1 MRKSNISSS
10 FLVYTAKIYN
20 GIWTTVKNLNHCTS
34 PVVLVYLE
42 QPLNAKIEVELGH
55 TEKLYVFWAGDIFA
69 VYSTIRSTI
78 VTGSKFI
85 SLGYI
90 ICFETGFTPVTM

>member
-1 MRKSNISSS
+1 M
-10 FLVYTAKIYN
+10 
-20 GIWTTVKNLNHCTS
+20 
-34 PVVLVYLE
+34 
-42 QPLNAKIEVELGH
+42 NAKIEAEFGH
-55 TEKLYVFWAGDIFA
+55 TETLYVFWAVDIFA

-90 ICFETGFTPVTM
+90 ICFETGFTPVTCSKQNKTEIHYNIFLVSADPNKKKINK

>member
-1 MRKSNISSS
+1 M
-10 FLVYTAKIYN
+10 
-20 GIWTTVKNLNHCTS
+20 
-34 PVVLVYLE
+34 E
-42 QPLNAKIEVELGH
+42 MELGY

-90 ICFETGFTPVTM
+90 ICFETGFNRYYHVANKTKTEIYFNILLVSVDPYKKKS

>member
-1 MRKSNISSS
+1 M
-10 FLVYTAKIYN
+10 A
-20 GIWTTVKNLNHCTS
+20 
-34 PVVLVYLE
+34 
-42 QPLNAKIEVELGH
+42 LNAKIEAELGH
-55 TEKLYVFWAGDIFA
+55 TEKLYVSWPKIHTDSWAGDIFA

>member
-1 MRKSNISSS
+1 M
-10 FLVYTAKIYN
+10 A
-20 GIWTTVKNLNHCTS
+20 
-34 PVVLVYLE
+34 
-42 QPLNAKIEVELGH
+42 LNAKIEAELGH
-55 TEKLYVFWAGDIFA
+55 TEKLYVSWAGDIFA